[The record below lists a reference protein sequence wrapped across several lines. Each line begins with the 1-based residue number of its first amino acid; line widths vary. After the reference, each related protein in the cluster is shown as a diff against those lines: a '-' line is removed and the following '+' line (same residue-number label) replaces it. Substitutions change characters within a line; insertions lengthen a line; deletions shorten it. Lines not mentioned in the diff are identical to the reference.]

1 MNKHIA
7 TQIANTYKRMAT
19 RARYRPAAPGDGMGN
34 ILFPE
39 QELDLEQE
47 QFDYIKSW
55 WATEDSGTY
64 PAGVPDFTYR
74 PALIFIIEAARNLNG
89 MAPEVARK
97 LLVMAI
103 EQIDHENPVDVDQ
116 LEKDNAA

>member
-1 MNKHIA
+1 MNQEIIN
-7 TQIANTYKRMAT
+7 QIANTYKRMAEQ
-19 RARYRPAAPGDGMGN
+19 ARYRPAAPGDGMGN
-34 ILFPE
+34 IPFPE

-47 QFDYIKSW
+47 QYDYIKSW

-89 MAPEVARK
+89 MAPLVARK
-97 LLVMAI
+97 LLTMAI
-103 EQIDHENPVDVDQ
+103 EQIDQDSPVSVRE
-116 LEKDNAA
+116 LER